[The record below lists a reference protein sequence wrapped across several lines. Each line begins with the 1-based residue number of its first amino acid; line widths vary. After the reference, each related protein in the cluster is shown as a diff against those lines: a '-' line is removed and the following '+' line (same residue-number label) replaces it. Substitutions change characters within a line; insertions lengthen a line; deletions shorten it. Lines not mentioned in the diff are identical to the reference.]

1 MASHGKTEYG
11 TAEGNDYPEHQ
22 WTYNL
27 FVQLVKWGV
36 IINVI
41 ILFLMYWFLT

>member
-11 TAEGNDYPEHQ
+11 TAKGNDYAEHE
-22 WTYNL
+22 WTYHL
-27 FVQLVKWGV
+27 FVQLVKWGL
-36 IINVI
+36 IINVV

>member
-1 MASHGKTEYG
+1 MASNAKTEYG
-11 TAEGNDYPEHQ
+11 TAKGNDYAEHEG
-22 WTYNL
+22 TYGM

-41 ILFLMYWFLT
+41 IVFLMYWFLT